1 MNADVA
7 SLHDQPVAET
17 VDNVRRQQEVVVMS
31 HRQHLS
37 PAGYQ
42 RRHEAKGCAETGEV
56 LDARRRKLDGEALP
70 ITVRGKWWGRHQD
83 GGSGRST
90 DEACAAKRARRE
102 GSGPVGIPLFSS
114 EAGAR

>member
-1 MNADVA
+1 MA
-7 SLHDQPVAET
+7 
-17 VDNVRRQQEVVVMS
+17 MS
-31 HRQHLS
+31 HEHHFS

-42 RRHEAKGCAETGEV
+42 RRHEAKGYAETGEV
-56 LDARRRKLDGEALP
+56 LDARRRKLDEEALP

-83 GGSGRST
+83 GGSGRTT

-102 GSGPVGIPLFSS
+102 GPGPVGIPLFSS